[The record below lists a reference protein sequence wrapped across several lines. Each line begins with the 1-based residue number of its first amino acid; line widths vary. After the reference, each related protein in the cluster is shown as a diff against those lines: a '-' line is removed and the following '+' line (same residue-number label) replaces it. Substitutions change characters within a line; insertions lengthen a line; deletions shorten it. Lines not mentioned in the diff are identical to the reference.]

1 MELLKGYT
9 DILFSSPGR
18 IISAG
23 ESKGK
28 LCPYFARVR
37 TKEGIELYVRLKS
50 PLDGNTTEVTL
61 YLRVEERKSRR
72 SFNTSY
78 RLKVV
83 GIESDNMYPVAW
95 EACAKGLENT
105 LPLSDLICELQS
117 QKKFSLQELAPIP
130 TDIVYGR
137 ELRRKRR

>member
-83 GIESDNMYPVAW
+83 GIGNGATVHPVAW
-95 EACAKGLENT
+95 ESCDEDA
-105 LPLSDLICELQS
+105 LPFCDLLSELQS
-117 QKKFSLQELAPIP
+117 QKKFRVQELAPIP
-130 TDIVYGR
+130 TDIEYGR